1 MAYNTIINPKTGKTL
16 SIYGKEG
23 SSLINGYL
31 NYLIKNEPV
40 LQVGGQPVGQPGVV
54 NIINDGCD
62 ALHILGNRWRTEQFI
77 TEITEQLE
85 YTDVLDNDG
94 VAPANYVNLLKK
106 ALSVQPTATNAEKKF
121 MALIIRTLIK
131 MCPNE
136 EMTLYKY
143 SAENETYNSAVYTIE
158 TFNNEVGE
166 IKVKETSPISEFH
179 ILTKARPELTD
190 YPFKTIN
197 DYVKESI
204 DKLSALIL
212 PKETSLDPNIVKEVA
227 HMHELKVYLMD
238 WGKHIAQEGVKLP
251 SPQTE

>member
-121 MALIIRTLIK
+121 MALIIRTLID

-166 IKVKETSPISEFH
+166 IKGKETSPISEFH

-251 SPQTE
+251 SPQPE

>member
-251 SPQTE
+251 SPQPE